1 MRDGNNALSCQRI
14 KHVEYLAKAE
24 NDLIAR
30 AGFDTQPVFGAA
42 AELPVTVE
50 IIDARQQPVLRAR
63 IAMWVSPKNG

>member
-1 MRDGNNALSCQRI
+1 MRDGNNALSCQHI
-14 KHVEYLAKAE
+14 KHVEDLAKAE
-24 NDLIAR
+24 NDLIAPH
-30 AGFDTQPVFGAA
+30 FDTQPVFGAT